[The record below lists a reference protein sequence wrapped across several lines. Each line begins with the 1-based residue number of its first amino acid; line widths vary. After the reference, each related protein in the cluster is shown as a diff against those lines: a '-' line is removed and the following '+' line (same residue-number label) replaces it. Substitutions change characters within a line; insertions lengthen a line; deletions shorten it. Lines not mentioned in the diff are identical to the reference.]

1 MTRRLVMGAYSSPH
15 GAGERPRKDRLGE
28 LLALAVGL
36 LDFHRYLGAVVRVD
50 PTLARLDTP
59 TLEAFLVFD
68 PAHVRLWELLDGPDS
83 VALRFI
89 ARNLPDAYRAR
100 QAPALD
106 DHGRP
111 LYEVATIRALLE
123 EWAQRAE
130 EDIEAYTGRPLPVS
144 APPTLEEAAEA
155 RAFTER
161 AEVQAMIEAVAAE
174 ERAVMVD
181 EVARRKARAAA
192 IARAG
197 LTDA

>member
-1 MTRRLVMGAYSSPH
+1 
-15 GAGERPRKDRLGE
+15 
-28 LLALAVGL
+28 
-36 LDFHRYLGAVVRVD
+36 
-50 PTLARLDTP
+50 
-59 TLEAFLVFD
+59 
-68 PAHVRLWELLDGPDS
+68 

-144 APPTLEEAAEA
+144 APPTVEESAQA

-161 AEVQAMIEAVAAE
+161 AEVRAMIEAVAAE
-174 ERAVMVD
+174 ERAAMVD